1 MVEKIR
7 NNKKNFTWVFVA
19 VLLFTAIIFS
29 GQVFSVAEHD
39 RFIQFK
45 NYQVLNLGE
54 KSNDVQWFDNQ
65 STISFYINLEDD
77 FQEGLQKRP
86 FQVSAEYD
94 GKSIPN
100 GKITYKE
107 EVNGVFR
114 VSIDTGGSEVG
125 ELKVFVNINEGN
137 EWDIDTKYSTQFNI
151 IKDQRLPNVMIKGV
165 ADGAFI
171 SDKEE
176 YPTIKI
182 DVIEDYSTSN
192 KVTVTR
198 NGNSYEGDFPTE
210 WVKDGTTYSLAHQFT
225 INGEYKLVVEAKDA
239 AGNVTSASIEF
250 TISKK
255 VPTLS
260 VEGFENNGY
269 FKPNKNVAI
278 SVDSDIY
285 IEASAV
291 TIKPPN
297 GDPIEKNLVVSQTKT
312 RATETHDFDQD
323 GKYELIVV
331 VSDKHKNGRKQYTLE
346 PVSFTIDGDEP
357 VIQLDLKNDKVVD
370 DNYYK
375 SDVPLEVTITDQHL
389 AENTIVVTKDGG
401 AYRVPNFEVNG
412 DEARLN
418 YTFSETGQYTVT
430 VTAKDKAQN
439 SASKEVSFTI
449 NKNGPEI
456 DVELPDDEAVNQSF
470 YNTAVPLKVNVIDR
484 MLNENSIKVTK
495 DGKEYKLPNDLFTII
510 GNLATLNYTF
520 NNEGRYEITVTAK
533 DSANI
538 VSTKK
543 VHFTIDKTKPVID
556 VEINNKGVGNQK
568 FHKKAVPVEVTIT
581 DENFDLNTI
590 SVKKNG
596 SEYSL
601 ANTDFHINGKVAT
614 LNYTFKDDGS
624 YEIVVSAID
633 KAGNRAVDHII
644 DFVIDSGFEKLDI
657 DIENPNVENGH
668 YYQADVPIA
677 VSIKDNHLSS
687 QTISVTKNGEVYE
700 NVSDDDFVKNGAW
713 TTLNYTFS
721 DPGNYEVTVTATDK
735 ANNSKTKT
743 VNFTID
749 KQDPLV
755 EIELKNNQV
764 KNGFFYKAEVP
775 VEIIVT
781 DENLDK
787 NLVSVKRN
795 GQNYPLKDTDFSIE
809 AGKAVMNYSFKDEG
823 NYEITVTGIDK
834 AGRSKTSELV
844 HFTIDQTKPLIKI
857 ENKNKIARNETYY
870 QADVPVKVTVT
881 DVNLDVNTITVTK
894 NGVQFPLSG
903 TNFVIDGHEAVLTY
917 TFSEEGDYKVKVTA
931 TDKAGNDAIEQAL
944 DFTIDKEK
952 PEVELNIENPDVK
965 GGHFYQQDVPISA
978 SIKDLNLDLN
988 TVVVKRNGAVYGNSD
1003 LKFIEDGTIATLH
1016 YTFNLEGNYEVTV
1029 TGVDKAGNEQK
1040 QSVHFTIDKTN
1051 PDIKID
1057 VQNPNV
1063 KNGKHYKANIPVE
1076 VTVTD
1081 ENLNIQ
1087 TISVTRDGNS
1097 YQLADADFILQGN
1110 KAVLNYSFTKEG
1122 DYEVTVTA
1130 TDKAER
1136 GPISK
1141 VVNFTLDKQAPTIDI
1156 QVSDLDKG
1164 PYYNKDITPVKVAVT
1179 NRDLNLDVNKIE
1191 VKRNGVTYENSGLK
1205 FIQGDD
1211 KSVATLSYGFTEEGD
1226 YLVLVTAID
1235 KAGNSK
1241 EQSIEFTIDKT
1252 LPKIEFDLKNKDVS
1266 NSKYYKADL
1275 PVEVTITDTNLEK
1288 NTIKVTRNGNAYADV
1303 KSGDFVV
1310 SGRNAKL
1317 NYTFTRE
1324 GDYVITVE
1332 ATDKARNQSL
1342 RTIEFTI
1349 DKTTP
1354 TLAISGVENSEHYNK
1369 NRDLKVIVNDTNID
1383 VSKTEITVT
1392 RKETP
1397 TAPARA
1403 YQVGPFSL
1411 SNNNTR
1417 ASLNYR
1423 FTEEGIYT
1431 INLRSTDKAGNR
1443 QVHDEITFVIDKT
1456 KPILK
1461 IDGVEHNSFNPTD
1474 KRVTL
1479 SIDELH
1485 HLTNTVQL
1493 TTTRDGA
1500 AYNMGTW
1507 SNTAKVS
1514 NLSHHFTQEG
1524 LYTITFIATDKA
1536 GNGPVTETKTF
1547 TIDKTNPVIEITGVE
1562 NNEYYN
1568 VDKPVRVQIKDVNLD
1583 VNKMIVTKDGVNYP
1597 VGNFTVNNNVAS
1609 LSHNFSQEGRY
1620 EIFVEAIDKAEN
1632 RTEQRMMFT
1641 IDKTAPVITPK
1652 FRGEDRV
1659 IVDGEYINRIFTPQ
1673 FVLDET
1679 EDTIVSVILN
1689 GGSNM
1694 GNSVPMAST
1703 DMVYNYSVVAV
1714 DKAGNETKLQIS
1726 FTLDTTMPVLDISGI
1741 IEGYFNEDK
1750 TPTITYSDLNL
1761 DPSRTKVTLNGQ
1773 TFESGTK
1780 LDQEKDYIL
1789 EAIITDLADNVTKR
1803 TIHFTIDKT
1812 APTIKFV
1819 EPINQMYFNSSLI
1832 PNFLIESLS
1841 PYEIIALTLN
1851 GSPYNLGDPIEQE
1864 GKHVLFFEVKD
1875 RAGNIKQLS
1884 VEFMIDLTPPRV
1896 VYEGVVNGQTYYEPL
1911 DITIRLDNP
1920 LDTISS
1926 VIIKTINGDLITG
1939 EIVEVNGS
1947 QTITTTL
1954 SEINNYEIVIEAFD
1968 EAGNET
1974 TYVLN
1979 FEIANKGMLIK
1990 YYENKS
1996 LFGGSI
2002 VFLLSSVA
2010 AGTVYLRRRRL
2021 KVNEDGPREIIEK
2034 ID

>member
-1 MVEKIR
+1 VVEKIR

-45 NYQVLNLGE
+45 NHQVLNLGE

-65 STISFYINLEDD
+65 STISFYVNLKDD
-77 FQEGLQKRP
+77 FQEGLQTRP

-107 EVNGVFR
+107 EGNGVFR
-114 VSIDTGGSEVG
+114 VSVETGGNEVG
-125 ELKVFVNINEGN
+125 ELKVFVNINDGN
-137 EWDIDTKYSTQFNI
+137 DWDIDTKYSTQFNI
-151 IKDQRLPNVMIKGV
+151 IKDQILPSVTIKGV
-165 ADGAFI
+165 TDGTFI
-171 SDKEE
+171 SDKED
-176 YPTIKI
+176 YPTIEI
-182 DVIEDYSTSN
+182 EVIEDYSTSN

-210 WVKDGTTYSLAHQFT
+210 WVKNGTTYSLAHQFT
-225 INGEYKLVVEAKDA
+225 MNGEYVLVVEAKDA
-239 AGNVTSASIEF
+239 AGNVNSESTEF

-260 VEGFENNGY
+260 VEGFENKGY
-269 FKPNKNVAI
+269 FKPTNNVVI

-285 IEASAV
+285 IEASKV
-291 TIKPPN
+291 TINLPN
-297 GDPIEKNLVVSQTKT
+297 GESIDKDLVVSQKKTK
-312 RATETHDFDQD
+312 ATVDYDFVQD
-323 GKYELIVV
+323 GSYEIFVV

-346 PVSFTIDGDEP
+346 PISFTIDGDAP
-357 VIQLDLKNDKVVD
+357 VIQLDLENENVVD

-375 SDVPLEVTITDQHL
+375 SDVPLKVTITDKNL
-389 AENTIVVTKDGG
+389 GDNTIVVTKDGDS
-401 AYRVPNFEVNG
+401 YRVPNFEVNE
-412 DEARLN
+412 DEAGLN

-456 DVELPDDEAVNQSF
+456 EVDLPDDEAVNHSF
-470 YNTAVPLKVNVIDR
+470 YNTAVPLMVNVIDR
-484 MLNENSIKVTK
+484 MLNKNSINVTK
-495 DGKEYKLPNDLFTII
+495 DGQEYNLPNLFTII
-510 GNLATLNYTF
+510 GNLATLDYTF
-520 NNEGRYEITVTAK
+520 NNEGRYEVTVTAE
-533 DSANI
+533 DTANI

-601 ANTDFHINGKVAT
+601 ANTDFQINGKKAT
-614 LNYTFKDDGS
+614 LNYTFSEDGS
-624 YEIVVSAID
+624 YEVTVAALD
-633 KAGNRAVDHII
+633 KAGNRAVDRII
-644 DFVIDSGFEKLDI
+644 DFVIDSGFEKVEI
-657 DIENPNVENGH
+657 DIENLNVENGH

-677 VSIKDNHLSS
+677 VSIKDNHLAS
-687 QTISVTKNGEVYE
+687 QTISVSKNGEVYG

-713 TTLNYTFS
+713 TTLHYTFS
-721 DPGNYEVTVTATDK
+721 EPGNYEVTVTATDK
-735 ANNSKTKT
+735 AGNTKTKT

-755 EIELKNNQV
+755 EINFQNRDV

-781 DENLDK
+781 DQNLDK

-795 GQNYPLKDTDFSIE
+795 GQNYPVKDTDFSIE
-809 AGKAVMNYSFKDEG
+809 ADKAVMNYSFKDEG
-823 NYEITVTGIDK
+823 NYEITVTAIDK
-834 AGRSKTSELV
+834 AGRSQTSELV
-844 HFTIDQTKPLIKI
+844 HFTIDQTKPVIKI
-857 ENKNKIARNETYY
+857 ENENKNVRNDTYY

-881 DVNLDVNTITVTK
+881 DVNLDVSTITVTK
-894 NGVQFPLSG
+894 NGVQYPLSG
-903 TNFVIDGHEAVLTY
+903 TNFAIDGHEAILTY
-917 TFSEEGDYKVKVTA
+917 TFSEEGDYKVKVMA
-931 TDKAGNDAIEQAL
+931 TDKAGNEAIEQTL

-952 PEVELNIENPDVK
+952 PEVALNIENPVVK

-978 SIKDLNLDLN
+978 SIMDLNLDLN
-988 TVVVKRNGAVYGNSD
+988 TVVVKRNGAVYENSD

-1029 TGVDKAGNEQK
+1029 NGVDKAGNEQK

-1063 KNGKHYKANIPVE
+1063 KNGKHYRANIPVE

-1087 TISVTRDGNS
+1087 TISVTRDGER
-1097 YQLADADFILQGN
+1097 YQLADADFIFQGN

-1141 VVNFTLDKQAPTIDI
+1141 VVKFTLDKQAPTIDI
-1156 QVSDLDKG
+1156 QVSDIDKG
-1164 PYYNKDITPVKVAVT
+1164 PYYNKDITPVKVDVT
-1179 NRDLNLDVNKIE
+1179 NRDLHLDVNKIE

-1205 FIQGDD
+1205 FVQGDD
-1211 KSVATLSYGFTEEGD
+1211 KSVATLNYGFTEEGD
-1226 YLVLVTAID
+1226 YLVVVTAID

-1266 NSKYYKADL
+1266 NSKFYKADL
-1275 PVEVTITDTNLEK
+1275 PVEVTITDTNLDK
-1288 NTIKVTRNGNAYADV
+1288 NTIKVTRNGNTYADV

-1310 SGRNAKL
+1310 SDHHAKL

-1324 GDYVITVE
+1324 GDYVITIE
-1332 ATDKARNQSL
+1332 ATDKARNHSQ
-1342 RTIEFTI
+1342 RTVEFTI

-1354 TLAISGVENSEHYNK
+1354 ALAISGVENSEHYSK
-1369 NRDLKVIVNDTNID
+1369 NRDLRVLVNDTNLD

-1397 TAPARA
+1397 TATARA

-1411 SNNNTR
+1411 SNNDTR

-1423 FTEEGIYT
+1423 FTQEGIYT

-1443 QVHDEITFVIDKT
+1443 QVHDEIMFVIDKT
-1456 KPILK
+1456 NPMLN
-1461 IDGVEHNSFNPTD
+1461 IDGVEHLSFNPTD

-1485 HLTNTVQL
+1485 HQTNTVQL

-1507 SNTAKVS
+1507 NNTAKVS

-1524 LYTITFIATDKA
+1524 LYTITFVATDKA
-1536 GNGPVTETKTF
+1536 GNGPVTEAKTF
-1547 TIDKTNPVIEITGVE
+1547 TIDKTNPVIEMTGVE

-1568 VDKPVRVQIKDVNLD
+1568 VDKQVRAQIKDVNLD
-1583 VNKMIVTKDGVNYP
+1583 VNRIIVTRDGANYP

-1673 FVLDET
+1673 FVLDEA
-1679 EDTIVSVILN
+1679 EDTIVSVVLN

-1694 GNSVPMAST
+1694 GNSIPMAST
-1703 DMVYNYSVVAV
+1703 DMVYNYSIVAV

-1773 TFESGTK
+1773 PYESGTK
-1780 LDQEKDYIL
+1780 LDQERDYIL
-1789 EAIITDLADNVTKR
+1789 EAVITDLADNVTKR
-1803 TIHFTIDKT
+1803 TIYFTIDKT

-1939 EIVEVNGS
+1939 EIVDVNGS

-1974 TYVLN
+1974 TYALN

-1996 LFGGSI
+1996 LFGGSL

-2021 KVNEDGPREIIEK
+2021 KVTEDGPREIPEVPGT
-2034 ID
+2034 